1 MRTKNAIKNSLV
13 AVIAQIT
20 TMILSFIN
28 RKIFVVF
35 LNIEMLG
42 YESLFSNIF
51 SLLSMADMG
60 IGNIITFHLYKEIAD
75 DNKNEIKKLMAMYR
89 FMFRT
94 VAVAIAVLGIGL
106 IFFLP
111 FVIKDEVSDWGFIN
125 KIYILQLFGI
135 VSSYVLSYR
144 RTIFIADQK
153 EYKCI
158 TIDVIGRLMLQI
170 CQILILALTK
180 DFLLYLGVKIIIN
193 IIINIVVYMMSNKSY
208 PYLRDKIQVSKNDF
222 TNRNIFKDTRDFLM
236 HKLATTVFNGTDN
249 IIISSLLGVKAVALF
264 GNYYMLENSVVTL
277 FVFKVLSPVRAS
289 IGNLIYSNEDKEKQI
304 RLFNMFNYIGFVLA
318 SFISICF
325 MFLYQDFMTL
335 WMGEEYLLPNSFVII
350 QSLAVYVQ
358 VVSEILYMYRCAYGN
373 YEYDKKYMIYAAVL
387 NIVLS
392 VIFVNFWGITGIR
405 VGTLV
410 ALMCIIYGRGKF
422 VFATMKFLSS
432 KKYLM
437 TQLKYILIFIVS
449 CFATYMCVYNIQGRN
464 LVTFAVKTLIC
475 VLMPIILSI
484 VFFLKSE
491 EQRSIF
497 KYIGLVLNKKK

>member
-1 MRTKNAIKNSLV
+1 MRTKNALKNSLI
-13 AVIAQIT
+13 AVMAQIT
-20 TMILSFIN
+20 TMILSFVN
-28 RKIFVVF
+28 RKVFVIF

-60 IGNIITFHLYKEIAD
+60 IGNIITFHLYKEIAE

-89 FMFRT
+89 FMFRV
-94 VAVAIAVLGIGL
+94 VAVAIAVLGIGM

-111 FVIKDEVSDWGFIN
+111 FVIKNDVSDWTFVN
-125 KIYILQLFGI
+125 KIYLLQLFGI
-135 VSSYVLSYR
+135 VSSYFLSYR

-158 TIDVIGRLMLQI
+158 TIDVVGRLLLQI
-170 CQILILALTK
+170 CQILILAVTK
-180 DFLLYLGVKIIIN
+180 DFLLYLSVKIIIN
-193 IIINIVVYMMSNKSY
+193 IIINMIVYMMSNQIY
-208 PYLRDKIQVSKNDF
+208 PYLKDKIEVTKNDF
-222 TNRNIFKDTRDFLM
+222 LNRNIFKDTKDFLV

-249 IIISSLLGVKAVALF
+249 IIISSLLGVKSVALF

-289 IGNLIYSNEDKEKQI
+289 IGNLIYSNEDTEKQI

-325 MFLYQDFMTL
+325 LFLYQDFMKL
-335 WMGEEYLLPNSFVII
+335 WMGEEYLLPFSFVVI

-358 VVSEILYMYRCAYGN
+358 VVFEILYMYRCAYGN

-410 ALMCIIYGRGKF
+410 ALMSIIYGRGRF
-422 VFATMKFLSS
+422 VFATMQFLSS
-432 KKYLM
+432 KKYLV
-437 TQLKYILIFIVS
+437 TQGKYALIFIIS
-449 CFATYMCVYNIQGRN
+449 CFVTYMCVCNIQGGDIISFIIKAF
-464 LVTFAVKTLIC
+464 LC
-475 VLMPIILSI
+475 VLIPNILSV
-484 VFFLKSE
+484 VFFFKSE

-497 KYIGLVLNKKK
+497 KYIGIVKNK